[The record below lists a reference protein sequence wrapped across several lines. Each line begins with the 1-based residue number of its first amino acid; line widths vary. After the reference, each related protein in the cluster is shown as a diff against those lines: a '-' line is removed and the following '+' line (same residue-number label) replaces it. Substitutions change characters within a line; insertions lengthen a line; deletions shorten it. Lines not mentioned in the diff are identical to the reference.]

1 MEHQYV
7 IGWRVDYQHHE
18 RCCNSDQPDHQ
29 SVLRRAGWFSASTS
43 ASGSL
48 KYLFM
53 VVPGGLQPA
62 LLQTPTNPMATVD
75 FRKWAGLYLVQLIV
89 TDASGNTSKSGVV
102 MLTYQP

>member
-1 MEHQYV
+1 V
-7 IGWRVDYQHHE
+7 VTPT
-18 RCCNSDQPDHQ
+18 SLTTSQ
-29 SVLRRAGWFSASTS
+29 SSVVLDGSASTS

-75 FRKWAGLYLVQLIV
+75 FVNGAGVYLVQLIV

-102 MLTYQP
+102 TLTYQP

>member
-1 MEHQYV
+1 V
-7 IGWRVDYQHHE
+7 SISNITNAVVTPT
-18 RCCNSDQPDHQ
+18 SLTTSQ
-29 SVLRRAGWFSASTS
+29 SSVVLDASASTS
-43 ASGSL
+43 GSGSL

-62 LLQTPTNPMATVD
+62 LLQTPTSPMATVD
-75 FRKWAGLYLVQLIV
+75 FVNGPGLYLVQLIV